1 MCHCLHPCL
10 PVQPRHAAPDD
21 QGQIQLSRA
30 RAPGSSGKEKRLV
43 GLKSNYVQR
52 GRHGLGSKHSTVS
65 TCRATNDTHSLHLG
79 RAVRCAEGCALDLG
93 AETGLSCV
101 LVTSL
106 PSRAMAHTSFPH
118 LSDLAQSLLLG
129 DDAYWPGAA
138 EAPPWDSPRLTP
150 SHRRKM
156 NAQVLWP
163 CTRRALFL
171 RTQAAYLHLS
181 AGADT
186 EQAANTR

>member
-1 MCHCLHPCL
+1 MTPTPCIWAVQL
-10 PVQPRHAAPDD
+10 DVQKDVLWIWVQKRGCPVS
-21 QGQIQLSRA
+21 LS
-30 RAPGSSGKEKRLV
+30 PL
-43 GLKSNYVQR
+43 
-52 GRHGLGSKHSTVS
+52 
-65 TCRATNDTHSLHLG
+65 
-79 RAVRCAEGCALDLG
+79 
-93 AETGLSCV
+93 
-101 LVTSL
+101 SL
-106 PSRAMAHTSFPH
+106 PGPWHTPPSH
-118 LSDLAQSLLLG
+118 NLSDLAQSLLLG